1 MATDIG
7 GVTIGLE
14 PDESETTRVYDK
26 AGKVA
31 AARFVQQMDRGIRRL
46 VSNAAAAIGG
56 ARGRGAANL
65 VIAGVPP
72 LGGAA
77 KGVGG
82 RAAGAAAAIG
92 PVGFA
97 AIGVV
102 AVVAVIGLA
111 VRALNKNTMA
121 QVRSLSS
128 VSPVLAR
135 VQAEG
140 GIQELRQR
148 MVTAR
153 LFESSIA
160 STARTLQQAKG
171 ELFKVKSVLTGVKV
185 LASNIAATVKLGFA
199 KALSFLI
206 VDLPLAYTK
215 LLNSIKIGVFTL
227 LAGLADFLIPG
238 AAGEGLAAALR
249 MQVQLLEAQNVMIK
263 KIAKAIDDL
272 AAQSGATAV
281 NDQMLLEIR
290 RMAGL
295 PMNPHNFRGLP
306 GFDPSRPSGQTS
318 QGVPV
323 IPGQ

>member
-14 PDESETTRVYDK
+14 PDEPETIRVYDK

-46 VSNAAAAIGG
+46 VSNAAAAFGG
-56 ARGRGAANL
+56 AQGRGASNL
-65 VIAGVPP
+65 VLAGIPP

-77 KGVGG
+77 RGVGG

-92 PVGFA
+92 PAGFA
-97 AIGVV
+97 AIG
-102 AVVAVIGLA
+102 AVVLVTAIGLA

-121 QVRSLSS
+121 QARSLSS

-140 GIQELRQR
+140 NIQELRQR

-171 ELFKVKSVLTGVKV
+171 ELFKAKLGLTAVKV
-185 LASNIAATVKLGFA
+185 VFSDIASKISLGAA

-238 AAGEGLAAALR
+238 AAGEGLAAVLR
-249 MQVQLLEAQNVMIK
+249 MQVQLLEAQNAMIK